1 MQTEAGPRGRLP
13 IQAAWPDSQPLE
25 SRLTKLHNGQPQA
38 NEDLRMTARAPDL
51 VSMLRTLIE
60 TPSVSCTDARI
71 DQSNLAVVDHLA
83 NWLDALGFTIER
95 VPLPDQPQKANL
107 VATLGSGPGGLVF
120 AGHTDTVPCD
130 PALWRSE
137 PFRLDDRD
145 NRFYGLGTC
154 DMKGFFALAIEAAQ
168 QYLDAPF
175 KQPLILLATADEEC
189 SMDGART
196 LATRGS
202 PAARYAIVGEPTGL
216 KPQRMHKGMMME
228 TIRIQGRSGHSS
240 DPSLGSNALDAMHVV
255 LGELKA
261 FRAELAAR
269 YQHPAFDV
277 NVPTMNLGCLHA
289 GDNPNRICG
298 HAELQIDLRALP
310 GMDND
315 ALHDELVK
323 RLAPLGAAN
332 DVDLTVSQ
340 IHPPVPP
347 FETPASAEIVQVV
360 ERLTG
365 ATAGAVAFGTE
376 APFYQQMGI
385 DSVVMGPGY
394 IDQAHQP
401 DEYLDQ
407 SQIKPT
413 VAVLSAL
420 IRELCLEPAKP
431 E

>member
-1 MQTEAGPRGRLP
+1 M
-13 IQAAWPDSQPLE
+13 
-25 SRLTKLHNGQPQA
+25 TKLHNDHPIISEVA
-38 NEDLRMTARAPDL
+38 RMSARAPDL
-51 VSMLRTLIE
+51 LSMLRSLIE
-60 TPSVSCTDARI
+60 TPSVSCTDPRI
-71 DQSNLAVVDHLA
+71 DQSNLAVVEHLA
-83 NWLDALGFTIER
+83 NWLDELGFSVELMR
-95 VPLPDQPQKANL
+95 LPNQPEKANL

-137 PFRLDDRD
+137 PFRLAERD

-154 DMKGFFALAIEAAQ
+154 DMKGFFALAIEAAKR
-168 QYLDAPF
+168 YLDAPLR
-175 KQPLILLATADEEC
+175 QPLILLATADEEC
-189 SMDGART
+189 SMDGARF
-196 LATRGS
+196 LAERGS
-202 PAARYAIVGEPTGL
+202 PAARYAVVGEPTGL

-228 TIRIQGRSGHSS
+228 AIRIQGRSGHSS
-240 DPSLGSNALDAMHVV
+240 DPSLGSNALDAMHLV
-255 LGELKA
+255 LGEIKA

-269 YQHPAFDV
+269 YQHASFDV

-310 GMDND
+310 GMDNA
-315 ALHDELVK
+315 ALHEELVK
-323 RLAPLGAAN
+323 RLMPFGPAN
-332 DVDLTVSQ
+332 DVDLEVSQ

-365 ATAGAVAFGTE
+365 TTAGAVAFGTE

-385 DSVVMGPGY
+385 DSVVMGPGH

-407 SQIKPT
+407 SQIEPT
-413 VAVLSAL
+413 IEVLSAL
-420 IRELCLEPAKP
+420 IRELCVEPVKP
-431 E
+431 A

>member
-1 MQTEAGPRGRLP
+1 
-13 IQAAWPDSQPLE
+13 
-25 SRLTKLHNGQPQA
+25 
-38 NEDLRMTARAPDL
+38 MTARAPDL
-51 VSMLRTLIE
+51 LSMLRTLIE
-60 TPSVSCTDARI
+60 TPSVSCTDPRI

-83 NWLDALGFTIER
+83 NWLDELGFAVE
-95 VPLPDQPQKANL
+95 VLPLPEQPRKANL

-130 PALWRSE
+130 PGLWQSE
-137 PFRLDDRD
+137 PFRLIERD

-154 DMKGFFALAIEAAQ
+154 DMKGFFALAIEAAR
-168 QYLDAPF
+168 QYLDAPLA
-175 KQPLILLATADEEC
+175 QPLILLATADEEC

-196 LATRGS
+196 LAARGS
-202 PAARYAIVGEPTGL
+202 PAARYAVVGEPTGL

-228 TIRIQGRSGHSS
+228 AIRVQGRSGHSS
-240 DPSLGSNALDAMHVV
+240 DPSLGANALDVMHLV
-255 LGELKA
+255 LGELKT
-261 FRAELAAR
+261 FRAELADR
-269 YQHPAFDV
+269 YRHPAFAID
-277 NVPTMNLGCLHA
+277 VPTMNLGCLHA

-298 HAELQIDLRALP
+298 HAELQIDVRALP

-315 ALHDELVK
+315 AVHEALVA
-323 RLAPLGAAN
+323 RLAPLAAAN
-332 DVDLTVSQ
+332 DVQLEVTQ

-376 APFYQQMGI
+376 APFYQEMGI

-407 SQIKPT
+407 AQIKPT
-413 VAVLSAL
+413 IDVLSAL
-420 IRELCLEPAKP
+420 VRELCLAPPAR
-431 E
+431 